1 MANDLFICIK
11 NEEHKVFFFF
21 DSITFKK
28 DLKYKEVDRKE
39 SLKYILS
46 ACILVNNPNVSNE
59 FKNDGLTLQFG
70 KIYDKYQVKESIK
83 IRIKREIWR

>member
-1 MANDLFICIK
+1 M
-11 NEEHKVFFFF
+11 FFFF

-46 ACILVNNPNVSNE
+46 ACILVNSSNVSNE
-59 FKNDGLTLQFG
+59 FKDGDLKLQFG

-83 IRIKREIWR
+83 IRIKREI